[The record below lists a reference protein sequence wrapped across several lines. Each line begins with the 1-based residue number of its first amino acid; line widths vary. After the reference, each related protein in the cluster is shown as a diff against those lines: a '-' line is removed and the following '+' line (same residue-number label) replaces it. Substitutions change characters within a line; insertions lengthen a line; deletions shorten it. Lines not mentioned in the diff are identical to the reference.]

1 MLSKLIKDSVD
12 VFTTPETKLDD
23 GQFFIDGYHA
33 PFRFDW
39 NGNSSGILLQV
50 RDNIPSKINIH

>member
-1 MLSKLIKDSVD
+1 MSNVKLIFGQLSIYSLRNKFDMLSKLIKDSVD

-33 PFRFDW
+33 SFRFD
-39 NGNSSGILLQV
+39 
-50 RDNIPSKINIH
+50 

>member
-1 MLSKLIKDSVD
+1 MSNVKLIFGQLSIYSLRNKFDMLSKLIKDSVD

-33 PFRFDW
+33 PFRFD
-39 NGNSSGILLQV
+39 
-50 RDNIPSKINIH
+50 